1 MKLLTL
7 KKAHAA
13 KIKKGYPLIEK
24 EALAGSAGH
33 MKEGDL
39 VDIVSESGG
48 EFLARGYYGLQ
59 NKGVGWTL
67 TRNKHEQID
76 QAFFLSKLTKAAQA
90 RAKLFEAQDTTA
102 FRLFNGEGDEIGRAH
117 V

>member
-1 MKLLTL
+1 
-7 KKAHAA
+7 
-13 KIKKGYPLIEK
+13 
-24 EALAGSAGH
+24 

-76 QAFFLSKLTKAAQA
+76 QAFFSA
-90 RAKLFEAQDTTA
+90 
-102 FRLFNGEGDEIGRAH
+102 N
-117 V
+117 

>member
-39 VDIVSESGG
+39 VDIVSESG

-67 TRNKHEQID
+67 TRNKHEQVD
-76 QAFFLSKLTKAAQA
+76 LAFFSP
-90 RAKLFEAQDTTA
+90 
-102 FRLFNGEGDEIGRAH
+102 N
-117 V
+117 

>member
-7 KKAHAA
+7 KQAHAA

-24 EALAGSAGH
+24 EALTGSAGH
-33 MKEGDL
+33 VKEGDL
-39 VDIVSESGG
+39 VDVMSESG

-67 TRNKHEQID
+67 TRNKNEQID
-76 QAFFLSKLTKAAQA
+76 QAFFLSKLTRAVQA
-90 RAKLFEAQDTTA
+90 RANLCDA
-102 FRLFNGEGDEIGRAH
+102 
-117 V
+117 